1 MRPRI
6 PGPLATVA
14 PVALARVA
22 VTLVAVALVG
32 VGLAAVALA
41 GSPSSRPPAG
51 GGDRSASPAL
61 RVCADPDNLPF
72 SNARGEGF
80 ENRIAERLA
89 DDLGRRL
96 EYTWWAQRR
105 GFLRHTLRAGA
116 CDVVIGVPARM
127 EGAWATRP
135 YYRSSY
141 VFVERRDRRPAIRSF
156 DDRRLVTRRIAVP
169 LVSDDGANAPP
180 AHALARRGLS
190 ANLVRF
196 SVLGDGAGLPPGAR
210 LIDAV
215 ARGQV
220 DVGAAWGPV
229 AGYFA
234 ARQPVPLRITPVAPA
249 ADGALRQAFD
259 IAMATRRDDTGT
271 HAALEAYL
279 DRRRAEIDRVLA
291 AFDVPRVDR
300 PGPSR
305 EAGR

>member
-1 MRPRI
+1 MTTRI
-6 PGPLATVA
+6 AGS
-14 PVALARVA
+14 
-22 VTLVAVALVG
+22 LVAAALVAALVG
-32 VGLAAVALA
+32 VALVSVLA
-41 GSPSSRPPAG
+41 SRPTAVG
-51 GGDRSASPAL
+51 GERSAAPAL

-80 ENRIAERLA
+80 ENRLAERLA
-89 DDLGRRL
+89 ADLGRRL

-116 CDVVIGVPARM
+116 CDVVMGVPARM
-127 EGAWATRP
+127 EGAWPTRP

-141 VFVERRDRRPAIRSF
+141 VFVERRDRRPPIRSF
-156 DDRRLVTRRIAVP
+156 DDRRLASRRIAVP

-196 SVLGDGAGLPPGAR
+196 SVLGDGAGRPPGAR

-220 DVGAAWGPV
+220 DIGTAWGPV

-234 ARQPVPLRITPVAPA
+234 ARQPVPLRITAVTPA
-249 ADGALRQAFD
+249 VDGALAQAFD
-259 IAMATRRDDTGT
+259 IAMATRRGDTAT
-271 HAALEAYL
+271 HAALEGHL
-279 DRRRAEIDRVLA
+279 DRRRADIDRVLE
-291 AFDVPRVDR
+291 AFGVPRLDR
-300 PGPSR
+300 SDTSP

>member
-1 MRPRI
+1 MTTRI
-6 PGPLATVA
+6 RGSLVPPW
-14 PVALARVA
+14 
-22 VTLVAVALVG
+22 LVAAALV
-32 VGLAAVALA
+32 A
-41 GSPSSRPPAG
+41 SPSSPRAAVSLEG
-51 GGDRSASPAL
+51 SSPSAL

-80 ENRIAERLA
+80 ENRLAEQLA
-89 DDLGRRL
+89 ADLGRRL

-105 GFLRHTLRAGA
+105 GFLRNTLRAGR
-116 CDVVIGVPARM
+116 CDVVLGVPARL
-127 EGAWATRP
+127 EGAWTTRP

-141 VFVERRDRRPAIRSF
+141 VFVERRGRGKAIRSF
-156 DDRRLVTRRIAVP
+156 DDGRLATRRIAVP

-196 SVLGDGAGLPPGAR
+196 SVLGDGGGVPPGAR

-220 DVGAAWGPV
+220 EIGAAWGPV

-234 ARQPVPLRITPVAPA
+234 ARQPVPLRITPVSPA
-249 ADGALRQAFD
+249 VEGAMAQAFD
-259 IAMATRRDDTGT
+259 IAMATRRGDTAT
-271 HAALEAYL
+271 HAALDAFL
-279 DRRRAEIDRVLA
+279 DRRRAVIDRVLA
-291 AFDVPRVDR
+291 AFDVPRLDR
-300 PGPSR
+300 PGARR